1 MNNYLSISKICL
13 IGIIIYFAWMYGALG
28 PHDIVLYGLFI
39 VATTCIGIDILNV
52 SKVNK
57 NVLSS
62 VIPLLAVFALVSAI
76 TGIFIALDITLFLK
90 SIQNFIVYIIICFE
104 INYVS
109 WKQKNVDWILHTFV
123 VSGFLIIITNIF
135 FGLATDYVVTVNINK
150 MSDFSNPNSEG
161 FILVF
166 GTFAILALN
175 KCKINIFNLLYICL
189 AVYTIF
195 IGASR
200 KSLIAESVLLLYT
213 IICFFSINSNKR
225 DFKKQIEKSAIFI
238 LMILAALK
246 SVDLFVNSPIYQR
259 FQLLDSG
266 INNRYQLIKDAIKL
280 FWENPIFGVGFRQ
293 YEVYFKIYTH
303 NTYFEIL
310 SCTGLVGACIWLYY
324 FAKLFFNNYMINKK
338 YFDSN
343 ISYGFYILFI
353 IVLLFLGSGSILFY
367 DLTSLIMLNYVFF
380 YPRLLRIN
388 ALNKKI

>member
-1 MNNYLSISKICL
+1 MNNYLRISKICL
-13 IGIIIYFAWMYGALG
+13 MGIIIYSAWMYGAFG
-28 PHDIVLYGLFI
+28 PHNIVLYSLFI
-39 VATTCIGIDILNV
+39 VATACIGIDILNV
-52 SKVNK
+52 SKINK
-57 NVLSS
+57 NVFSS
-62 VIPLLAVFALVSAI
+62 ILPLLVVFALVSVF
-76 TGIFIALDITLFLK
+76 TGIFIALDIMLFLK
-90 SIQNFIVYIIICFE
+90 SIQNFIIYILVCFE

-109 WKQKNVDWILHTFV
+109 WKQKNTDWILYTFV
-123 VSGFLIIITNIF
+123 MSGFLVVITNLS
-135 FGLATDYVVTVNINK
+135 FGLATNYVTTININK
-150 MSDFSNPNSEG
+150 MSEFSNPNSEG

-175 KCKINIFNLLYICL
+175 KYKINLFNLSYMCL

-200 KSLIAESVLLLYT
+200 KSLIAESALLLYVIASFL
-213 IICFFSINSNKR
+213 IIGSNKGG
-225 DFKKQIEKSAIFI
+225 FKKQLEKSIIFI
-238 LMILAALK
+238 LMVLAALK

-266 INNRYQLIKDAIKL
+266 INDRYQLIKDAIKL
-280 FWENPIFGVGFRQ
+280 FLDNPIFGVGFRQ
-293 YEVYFKIYTH
+293 YEVYFGIYTH

-324 FAKLFFNNYMINKK
+324 FAKLFLNNYIINKK

-343 ISYGFYILFI
+343 VAYGFYILFI

-380 YPRLLRIN
+380 YPRLLLMN
-388 ALNKKI
+388 ELNKKM

>member
-1 MNNYLSISKICL
+1 MN
-13 IGIIIYFAWMYGALG
+13 
-28 PHDIVLYGLFI
+28 
-39 VATTCIGIDILNV
+39 
-52 SKVNK
+52 
-57 NVLSS
+57 
-62 VIPLLAVFALVSAI
+62 
-76 TGIFIALDITLFLK
+76 
-90 SIQNFIVYIIICFE
+90 
-104 INYVS
+104 
-109 WKQKNVDWILHTFV
+109 
-123 VSGFLIIITNIF
+123 
-135 FGLATDYVVTVNINK
+135 
-150 MSDFSNPNSEG
+150 
-161 FILVF
+161 
-166 GTFAILALN
+166 
-175 KCKINIFNLLYICL
+175 
-189 AVYTIF
+189 
-195 IGASR
+195 
-200 KSLIAESVLLLYT
+200 
-213 IICFFSINSNKR
+213 

-259 FQLLDSG
+259 FQLLDSD

-280 FWENPIFGVGFRQ
+280 FLENPIFGVGFRQ

-324 FAKLFFNNYMINKK
+324 FAKLFFNNYIINKK